1 MATAKKKVGEKK
13 LVAEDQVAP
22 RARMHK
28 LVIKNFRAIGR
39 QAVEIELDD
48 IVVLVGANNTGKSSI
63 LRAYQLVMESGARG
77 DLLAEDFPGGY
88 VTGAELKDE
97 DMPSIELET
106 VLFADSK
113 PPADKWIDV
122 RPNGDRH
129 VRERWTWRW
138 PGKPEKRGFNV
149 ELNAWDA
156 NHGPW
161 GTASVAQSNRPEMH
175 RIEAFDDP
183 KRQADSII
191 SLLEE
196 ATKQRVKALIEEEG
210 KEGAYAKLLAGVA
223 ELQKAVATEAM
234 EAIDE
239 VRLELV
245 RAMADVFPGYS
256 ITLDARPED
265 DLSRSISFFKAP
277 PALRMGP
284 ADGHQ
289 SDLER
294 QGSGAR
300 RTLMWNALRIIADHK
315 AGAKGTER
323 PHVLLLDEPE
333 LCLHPAAVRD
343 ACNVLYSLPGGKTWQ
358 VMVTTHS
365 PAFIDLSRNN
375 TSIVRVER
383 SQAGTVS
390 GTTIFRPDRARLGDE
405 DKERLKLLN
414 MYDPYVA
421 EFFFGGRTV
430 IVEGDTEYAA
440 FREVIADDPVKFHDV
455 HIVRAR
461 GKYTIVALCKIL
473 NQFKCSY
480 SVLHDADLQRAKNR
494 KGQLVANSAW
504 VANGRILEEVKN
516 SPSDVRLVASLH
528 TFEVAMFGELVSG
541 EKPYAS
547 WLRVREDALARK
559 RVLDLLEFLVRSSD
573 VCPAG
578 VLEWDDEAAL
588 SEAVAEF
595 EPVADEVVEG

>member
-1 MATAKKKVGEKK
+1 MANAKKAVAEKK
-13 LVAEDQVAP
+13 LSAEDQVAP
-22 RARMHK
+22 RARMHR
-28 LVIKNFRAIGR
+28 LVIKNFRAIGK

-63 LRAYQLVMESGARG
+63 LRAYQLVMESGAKG

-88 VTGAELKDE
+88 VADSVLKDE

-106 VLFADSK
+106 VLFENSK
-113 PPADKWIDV
+113 PPAEKWIDV

-129 VRERWTWRW
+129 VRERWTWRV
-138 PGKPEKRGFNV
+138 PGRPEKRGFNV
-149 ELNAWDA
+149 DLKAWDKD
-156 NHGPW
+156 HGPW
-161 GTASVAQSNRPEMH
+161 GTASVAQANRPEMH

-183 KRQADSII
+183 KKQADSVI

-196 ATKQRVKALIEEEG
+196 ATKQRVKTLTEEKG
-210 KEGAYAKLLAGVA
+210 KEGAYSKLLAGVA
-223 ELQKAVATEAM
+223 ELQKTVAGEAM
-234 EAIDE
+234 EAIEE

-256 ITLDARPED
+256 ISLDARPED
-265 DLSRSISFFKAP
+265 DLSKSISFFKAP
-277 PALRMGP
+277 PVLRMGP

-294 QGSGAR
+294 QGSGTR

-315 AGAKGTER
+315 AGAKRTDR

-343 ACNVLYSLPGGKTWQ
+343 ACNVLYSLPGGNAWQ

-365 PAFIDLSRNN
+365 PAFIDLSRDN

-383 SQAGTVS
+383 SNAGAVS
-390 GTTIFRPDRARLGDE
+390 GTTIFRPDRARLSDE

-440 FREVIADDPVKFHDV
+440 FREVIASDPDRFRDV

-461 GKYTIVALCKIL
+461 GKYTIISLCKIL
-473 NQFKCSY
+473 NQFKCTY
-480 SVLHDADLQRAKNR
+480 SVLHDADLQNTKNR
-494 KGQLVANSAW
+494 QGKLVASSAW
-504 VANGRILEEVKN
+504 PANRQILEEVEK
-516 SPSDVRLVASLH
+516 SPAGVRLVASVH

-547 WLRVREDALARK
+547 WLRVREDAAARK
-559 RVLDLLEFLVRSSD
+559 KVLQLLEFLVRISD
-573 VCPAG
+573 DCPAG
-578 VLEWDDEAAL
+578 ALEWKNEATL
-588 SEAVAEF
+588 SAAVAAF
-595 EPVADEVVEG
+595 EPVADEAD